1 MTTNTH
7 TRTKHFSEN
16 ENISEHGSQVKRA
29 AESRD
34 MYAKREM
41 KAMDKGTKLVWGGN
55 KLTFDGNLR

>member
-29 AESRD
+29 TESRD

-41 KAMDKGTKLVWGGN
+41 DKGTKKAGLGWE
-55 KLTFDGNLR
+55 

>member
-7 TRTKHFSEN
+7 TRTKHFSDN

-34 MYAKREM
+34 MQANREM
-41 KAMDKGTKLVWGGN
+41 KAMDKGTKKVGLGW
-55 KLTFDGNLR
+55 K